1 MGRYANS
8 EEVWCN
14 PEKADYLTFGVPL
27 MLENSSV
34 AQSFY
39 RKGWIRGFRQS
50 FISTFLEQSD
60 DITADALNYLAS
72 RIDQVTLASYG
83 KSFIGPLSKKN
94 QKRIDSASPEQLAIW
109 VTGLHSASSW
119 DEIFMIVPRVGNALA
134 GKRYIT
140 GHL

>member
-1 MGRYANS
+1 
-8 EEVWCN
+8 
-14 PEKADYLTFGVPL
+14 

-60 DITADALNYLAS
+60 DITADALNFLAS

-83 KSFIGPLSKKN
+83 KSFIGPISKKN
-94 QKRIDSASPEQLAIW
+94 QKRIDSASKEQLAIW

-119 DEIFMIVPRVGNALA
+119 DEIFLIVPRVGNALP

-140 GHL
+140 GRL